1 MGVLDVTQN
10 GPSSDNSIIG
20 FKYHSH
26 APYTVSYNAND
37 EIRIPIQQQD
47 VYTLPSESY
56 LHLEYTVTGAANAA
70 VAGTPCVSGFFSNVF
85 SEICYEINGV
95 EVDDIHNPGVTS
107 LMKNAVTFERDEW
120 TKMEGSGYKFSST
133 TGFADFAANG
143 TNTTIIDVPLRYLL
157 GFAED
162 YRQILL
168 NVKQELVLTVS
179 PNFHNC
185 VNVAAA
191 NVAITKLLW
200 RMPYVEVADD
210 VKLCLLQIVQN
221 NTPISISFRHWE
233 LYTYPTLPQTRKH
246 TWTVKSTSQLE
257 KPQYIVVGLQT
268 ARRGVAAANSSRFDK
283 CNIKDVK
290 VFLNSRYYPYKSI
303 DGDDNHIYNM
313 YAAFNGVYNHGK
325 AHASNPLFESA
336 IGDGKI
342 MLFAFDCSRQNESLK
357 TGSID
362 VRIEFE
368 ASENISGNTTAYCMM
383 IHEMT
388 RRVSANVRP
397 CTVGIKKIYSQCIV
411 INCSVELETMNEPV
425 MTGYRGLFME
435 EGELSSHEGED
446 VVGCVIGGRPLM
458 KDASTST
465 TGLND
470 SYSRGKEPVVREN
483 KMERS
488 HPNGKL
494 F

>member
-20 FKYHSH
+20 FEYHSH
-26 APYTVSYNAND
+26 APYTVSYNTND

-85 SEICYEINGV
+85 SEIRYEINGV
-95 EVDDIHNPGVTS
+95 EVDGIRNPGVTS

-120 TKMEGSGYKFSST
+120 TKMEGAGYKFSST

-143 TNTTIIDVPLRYLL
+143 ADTTIMDVPLRYLL

-168 NVKQELVLTVS
+168 NVKQELVLRVS
-179 PNFHNC
+179 PNFHDC
-185 VNVAAA
+185 VNVAAT
-191 NVAITKLLW
+191 N
-200 RMPYVEVADD
+200 
-210 VKLCLLQIVQN
+210 IVQN
-221 NTPISISFRHWE
+221 DTPISIPFRHWE

-257 KPQYIVVGLQT
+257 KPRYIVVGLQT

-283 CNIKDVK
+283 CNMKDVR
-290 VFLNSRYYPYKSI
+290 VFLNNRYYPYESI
-303 DGDDNHIYNM
+303 DGDDNRIYNM
-313 YAAFNGVYNHGK
+313 YAAFNGVYNHGN
-325 AHASNPLFESA
+325 ARASNPLFEKNA

-368 ASENISGNTTAYCMM
+368 ASENIPGNTTAYCMM

-388 RRVSANVRP
+388 KEYRP
-397 CTVGIKKIYSQCIV
+397 MSGLVL
-411 INCSVELETMNEPV
+411 SV
-425 MTGYRGLFME
+425 
-435 EGELSSHEGED
+435 
-446 VVGCVIGGRPLM
+446 
-458 KDASTST
+458 
-465 TGLND
+465 
-470 SYSRGKEPVVREN
+470 
-483 KMERS
+483 
-488 HPNGKL
+488 
-494 F
+494 

>member
-20 FKYHSH
+20 FEYHSH
-26 APYTVSYNAND
+26 APYTVSYNTND

-85 SEICYEINGV
+85 SEIRYEINGV
-95 EVDDIHNPGVTS
+95 EVDGIRNPGVTS

-120 TKMEGSGYKFSST
+120 TKMEGAGYKFSST

-143 TNTTIIDVPLRYLL
+143 ADTTIMDVPLRYLL

-168 NVKQELVLTVS
+168 NVKQELVLRVS
-179 PNFHNC
+179 PNFHDC
-185 VNVAAA
+185 VNVAAT

-210 VKLCLLQIVQN
+210 VKLRLLQIVQN
-221 NTPISISFRHWE
+221 DTPISIPFRHWE

-257 KPQYIVVGLQT
+257 KPRYIVVGLQT

-283 CNIKDVK
+283 CNMKDVR
-290 VFLNSRYYPYKSI
+290 VFLNNRYYPYESI
-303 DGDDNHIYNM
+303 DGDDNRIYNM
-313 YAAFNGVYNHGK
+313 YAAFNGVYNHGN
-325 AHASNPLFESA
+325 ARASNPLFEKNA

-368 ASENISGNTTAYCMM
+368 ASENIPGNTTAYCMM

-388 RRVSANVRP
+388 KEYRP
-397 CTVGIKKIYSQCIV
+397 MSGLVL
-411 INCSVELETMNEPV
+411 SV
-425 MTGYRGLFME
+425 
-435 EGELSSHEGED
+435 
-446 VVGCVIGGRPLM
+446 
-458 KDASTST
+458 
-465 TGLND
+465 
-470 SYSRGKEPVVREN
+470 
-483 KMERS
+483 
-488 HPNGKL
+488 
-494 F
+494 